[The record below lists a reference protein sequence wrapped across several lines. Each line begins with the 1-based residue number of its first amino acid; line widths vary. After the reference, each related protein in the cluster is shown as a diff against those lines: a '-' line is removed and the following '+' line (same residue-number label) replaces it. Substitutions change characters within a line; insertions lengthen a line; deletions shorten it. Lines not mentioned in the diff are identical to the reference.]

1 MKKLLFLGLLL
12 PLMAWSQNDFETRYF
27 TIDAES
33 LPEIPEVAFIPKKQ
47 QLENTGTLTLEKT
60 PTFNSVLDAY
70 KISTDNY
77 WQPVDM
83 TVALG
88 GSTVNYSDPSLRL
101 KKLQEKQFG
110 FTITGNGGR
119 SSFEFSDGQTTVRNN
134 VYQEQRPFYIHQNN
148 QPRYYRNPFY
158 FQEVTPIRN

>member
-1 MKKLLFLGLLL
+1 MKKLFLFLLF

-33 LPEIPEVAFIPKKQ
+33 LPDVPEVTFIPKTQ
-47 QLENTGTLTLEKT
+47 NTETKGTMTLEKT

-70 KISTDNY
+70 KISSENY

-110 FTITGNGGR
+110 FTITGNGGN
-119 SSFEFSDGQTTVRNN
+119 SSFEFSDGQTTVRNS
-134 VYQEQRPFYIHQNN
+134 VYREQRPFYIFQSD
-148 QPRYYRNPFY
+148 QPRYYRNPY
-158 FQEVTPIRN
+158 FFQDTTPIRN